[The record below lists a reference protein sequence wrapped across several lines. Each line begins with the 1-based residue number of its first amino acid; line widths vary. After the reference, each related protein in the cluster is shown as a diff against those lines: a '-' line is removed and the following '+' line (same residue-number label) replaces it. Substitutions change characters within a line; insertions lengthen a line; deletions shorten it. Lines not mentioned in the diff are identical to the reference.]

1 MRRPHDAVQGPR
13 GHSLGVGPHPV
24 RPCLAAARHFA
35 RCARPRSPSWGL
47 GLCSVGLPGGGSASA
62 CASPS
67 PPLGFAWPP
76 GGGHRGHVGPWLGLS
91 ARASPVAAVALPPRA
106 ARLRAGPSGSS
117 VGAVPASPA
126 SRGGGVGSAPRL
138 PAPRRPGPP
147 LRAPSGGF
155 AAAAPPAGGLGAGSA
170 RPFRPRPPAWGLTGR
185 NIRATMM
192 LQGRPALYRQPS
204 GWPQDQGRGRALFCL
219 PLPSP
224 SVGGGGARA
233 RDAVGVPAPPR
244 AGTWVKS
251 GGHGHTTHGPRFPD
265 LPRFLNKT
273 AIYFVEF
280 VSEVVLPPF

>member
-1 MRRPHDAVQGPR
+1 MTPFGDLGATPWGSGPTPSGRAPLRRGTSAVCSAPFALVGARAVLGRPPWR
-13 GHSLGVGPHPV
+13 GVGLRLRVALAPS
-24 RPCLAAARHFA
+24 RLRLAA
-35 RCARPRSPSWGL
+35 WGR
-47 GLCSVGLPGGGSASA
+47 
-62 CASPS
+62 
-67 PPLGFAWPP
+67 PP
-76 GGGHRGHVGPWLGLS
+76 GPIGPWLGLS

-106 ARLRAGPSGSS
+106 ARLRAGPSGSP

-280 VSEVVLPPF
+280 VPEVVLPPF